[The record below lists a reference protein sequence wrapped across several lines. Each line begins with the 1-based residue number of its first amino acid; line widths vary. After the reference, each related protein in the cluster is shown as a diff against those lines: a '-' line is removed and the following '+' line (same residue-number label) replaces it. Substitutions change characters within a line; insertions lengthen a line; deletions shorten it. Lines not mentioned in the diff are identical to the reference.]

1 MGTESRISRR
11 ALVQRALFGLAGF
24 GLLAACAP
32 AAPAAKPTEAPAAPA
47 KPAEAA
53 RPAEAAKPAAAA
65 PAAPAAAPTVA
76 PAAAAKPAEAAKPAA
91 KAPDAN
97 PGRQYIGKLEGP
109 DVVPNAP
116 RPAKLGEAPMLA
128 EQFETLRAEH
138 ERRVDVQ
145 IVSAAPVDAA
155 QQKALVDAVK
165 KKLDRDVNVEW
176 KTDPSL
182 IAGAQIRAGD
192 TVIDG
197 SISGELARLR
207 QALIG

>member
-1 MGTESRISRR
+1 MAELSTLARPYAKAVFELARDEKKLAEWS
-11 ALVQRALFGLAGF
+11 ALLAGLAG
-24 GLLAACAP
+24 AVRD
-32 AAPAAKPTEAPAAPA
+32 KTV
-47 KPAEAA
+47 
-53 RPAEAAKPAAAA
+53 AAAIGH
-65 PAAPAAAPTVA
+65 PAIGHGQLAEVLIQVMGSTVTEQ
-76 PAAAAKPAEAAKPAA
+76 AKNLLRLLSEY
-91 KAPDAN
+91 D
-97 PGRQYIGKLEGP
+97 RLKL
-109 DVVPNAP
+109 
-116 RPAKLGEAPMLA
+116 APMLA

-145 IVSAAPVDAA
+145 IVSAVPVDAA

-176 KTDPSL
+176 KTDPTL

>member
-1 MGTESRISRR
+1 MAEPSTLARPYAKAVFELARDEGKLADWSALLAGLATAVRDKSVAAAIGHPSVGRGQLAEV
-11 ALVQRALFGLAGF
+11 LVQVMGGTATGQGKNLLRLLSEYDRLKLAP
-24 GLLAACAP
+24 L
-32 AAPAAKPTEAPAAPA
+32 
-47 KPAEAA
+47 
-53 RPAEAAKPAAAA
+53 
-65 PAAPAAAPTVA
+65 
-76 PAAAAKPAEAAKPAA
+76 
-91 KAPDAN
+91 
-97 PGRQYIGKLEGP
+97 I
-109 DVVPNAP
+109 
-116 RPAKLGEAPMLA
+116 A

-138 ERRVDVQ
+138 EKRIDVQ

-165 KKLDRDVNVEW
+165 KKLNRDVNVEW

-207 QALIG
+207 QALVG